1 MLSET
6 TVIVYWRGY
15 AHILPIRLQTV
26 KCIHFS
32 NAHCSPESGW
42 GRQFPKMTFPKIRTR
57 QDRTG
62 QDRTGQNRAGQDRT
76 GQDRTGQD
84 RTGQDRAG
92 QDRTGQDSTGHG
104 HGQDRKGQDGNRWDR
119 TGQDRRNPEIQ
130 KSRNPKIGKKHLL
143 SKMGNLKCEKCHRG
157 LEMVDLAHHFRVWCS
172 PTSPELRVTVIG
184 LIVLTKLHG
193 VLTCVLLG
201 LKMLLTLNLIVCT
214 GKVGPTCCFGIKF
227 VGFVIMP

>member
-1 MLSET
+1 MGTS
-6 TVIVYWRGY
+6 V
-15 AHILPIRLQTV
+15 
-26 KCIHFS
+26 
-32 NAHCSPESGW
+32 
-42 GRQFPKMTFPKIRTR
+42 PKDDVSKN
-57 QDRTG
+57 QD
-62 QDRTGQNRAGQDRT
+62 QT

-84 RTGQDRAG
+84 RTKQGRAG
-92 QDRTGQDSTGHG
+92 QDRTAQDT
-104 HGQDRKGQDGNRWDR
+104 DTDR
-119 TGQDRRNPEIQ
+119 TGKDRTETGGTELDRTEEIQ